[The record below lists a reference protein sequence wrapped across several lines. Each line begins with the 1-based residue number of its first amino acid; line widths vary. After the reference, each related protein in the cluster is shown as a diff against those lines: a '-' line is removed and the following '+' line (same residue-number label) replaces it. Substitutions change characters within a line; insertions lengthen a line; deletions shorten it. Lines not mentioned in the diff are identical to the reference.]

1 MPLST
6 RRQQELMKH
15 TNDNYN
21 GALSS
26 NASQRQQA
34 ERHVDAPP
42 EINKFKIKNKKDVN
56 KRIGVSFSL
65 ISRIIESSLSELKNK
80 SSSG

>member
-1 MPLST
+1 MPRSN

-26 NASQRQQA
+26 NATQRQQA
-34 ERHVDAPP
+34 EGHVDAPT
-42 EINKFKIKNKKDVN
+42 EIKDFFKIINY
-56 KRIGVSFSL
+56 
-65 ISRIIESSLSELKNK
+65 
-80 SSSG
+80 